1 MHLVILLVVG
11 DYINAMKTTFDLNFD
26 LDQTV
31 NNKNL
36 IKKSLYWYNTLP
48 LIILEITN
56 KLLSFS
62 NSL

>member
-11 DYINAMKTTFDLNFD
+11 DYINAMKKTFDLNFD

-36 IKKSLYWYNTLP
+36 IKKSLY
-48 LIILEITN
+48 
-56 KLLSFS
+56 
-62 NSL
+62 